1 MAKRTRA
8 PARRSRAKNTVRR
21 SRAKN
26 TVRRSRTSKAVHTPR
41 KTARPQSKSPPPVT
55 CAETPAEARR
65 AVGIPITFTPELLA
79 HGRYRY
85 ECTEEPR
92 AYIAADLGIHRNTL
106 RALALREGWKRFV
119 PPARGLLPAVRLLAE
134 AKKLEEIAPVIRRQS
149 DEQRQPKG
157 EKAAPLQSPRQ
168 DGAELATA
176 GVLAG
181 LSHVPA
187 MVERIISAVQE
198 ELDAVKTMRAQLK
211 REPQNPQDAERTA
224 RTISTLT
231 DTLQKLQR
239 LQCGALQTGSD
250 NDDRPAD
257 IDEVRNELARRIDA
271 FVASWTEPE
280 DADDAAATDVV
291 AQS

>member
-8 PARRSRAKNTVRR
+8 PARRSRAT
-21 SRAKN
+21 N
-26 TVRRSRTSKAVHTPR
+26 TVRRSRTTKTVHTPR
-41 KTARPQSKSPPPVT
+41 KTARPQSKSPPPAP
-55 CAETPAEARR
+55 CAEKPADARR

-106 RALALREGWKRFV
+106 RGLALREGWKRYV

-134 AKKLEEIAPVIRRQS
+134 AKKLEEIAPVIGRRR
-149 DEQRQPKG
+149 DEQGPSKG
-157 EKAAPLQSPRQ
+157 ENAAPLQPPPQ
-168 DGAELATA
+168 DEAELATA
-176 GVLAG
+176 GALDG

-187 MVERIISAVQE
+187 MVERITSAVQE

-231 DTLQKLQR
+231 ETLQKLQR
-239 LQCGALQTGSD
+239 MQCSALQTGSD
-250 NDDRPAD
+250 NDDKPAD
-257 IDEVRNELARRIDA
+257 IDEFRRRLARRIDA
-271 FVASWTEPE
+271 FVASRTKPS
-280 DADDAAATDVV
+280 DAAGDAG
-291 AQS
+291 